1 MGRRF
6 DAEVKIYDPC
16 FWKRIETF
24 RHSME
29 TCPCSSQ
36 RILRRGVVGLPAKLS
51 GKLEA
56 VRVKAVVVASLNVGT
71 GSVPVSPAIDM
82 RRLL

>member
-6 DAEVKIYDPC
+6 AAEVQIYDPC
-16 FWKRIETF
+16 FWRIETF

-29 TCPCSSQ
+29 TCPCNSQ
-36 RILRRGVVGLPAKLS
+36 RILRRGVVGLPGKLS

-56 VRVKAVVVASLNVGT
+56 VRVKAGVVASLNVGT
-71 GSVPVSPAIDM
+71 GLVPKKSI
-82 RRLL
+82 